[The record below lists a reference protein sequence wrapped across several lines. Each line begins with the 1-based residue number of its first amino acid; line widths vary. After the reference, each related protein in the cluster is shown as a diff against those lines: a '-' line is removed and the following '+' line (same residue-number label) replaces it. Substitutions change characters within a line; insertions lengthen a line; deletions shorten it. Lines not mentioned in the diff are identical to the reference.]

1 MAAIGLATRLAPAVF
16 EELFPGGGL
25 AGSTLGNPVFAIAFV
40 AAALGALLATEPP
53 PERRWFWFALVVMT
67 LGLAS
72 FGQRASIVFAIAAGL
87 IALWR
92 LPSSRRRVARALAVI
107 VALLVL
113 WQVVDPMLPLPGD
126 LRPQLA
132 TLTSERARFAMWEV
146 ALRSAAERPALGWGP
161 GSTRSAHIANATVS
175 DLEASG
181 RGVGD
186 AHDLFVTSL
195 VETGVI
201 GLVLLAL
208 LVVMLLARAWPR
220 SRSAERAPAF
230 SAAILLGVS
239 SMIEP
244 VNLVVTPLLFLFLAI
259 AGPVSGDVLA
269 ARWPPVGRRIGRVAV
284 ALALGVSLVV
294 SVQMLA
300 AASLERWG
308 RVYGEAWALQ
318 AALRVQPWRLTS
330 TERLALIWALDG
342 RAGDEAAGERARD
355 LMADAVAEHP
365 WDADV
370 RPWAADVE
378 TLLGNEAAARALIE
392 EHLERF
398 PGDERAVRGARTTG
412 STGLENPL
420 AGA

>member
-1 MAAIGLATRLAPAVF
+1 
-16 EELFPGGGL
+16 
-25 AGSTLGNPVFAIAFV
+25 
-40 AAALGALLATEPP
+40 
-53 PERRWFWFALVVMT
+53 MT

-107 VALLVL
+107 VALLVV
-113 WQVVDPMLPLPGD
+113 WQLVDPLLPLPGN

-132 TLTSERARFAMWEV
+132 TLSSERARLAMWEV
-146 ALRSAAERPALGWGP
+146 GLRSAVERPALGWGP
-161 GSTRSAHIANATVS
+161 GSTRSAHIAEATAS
-175 DLEASG
+175 ELEVSG

-186 AHDLFVTSL
+186 AHNLFVTAL

-201 GLVLLAL
+201 GLVLLAV
-208 LVVMLLARAWPR
+208 LVAMLLARAWPR

-230 SAAILLGVS
+230 AAAILLGVT

-244 VNLVVTPLLFLFLAI
+244 VNLVVTPLLFLFLAV
-259 AGPVSGDVLA
+259 AGPVSGDVVA
-269 ARWPPVGRRIGRVAV
+269 ARWPPVGRRVGRAIV
-284 ALALGVSLVV
+284 ALALGVSLLV

-308 RVYGEAWALQ
+308 RVYGEPWALQ

-355 LMADAVAEHP
+355 LMAGAVDEHP
-365 WDADV
+365 WDPDV

-378 TLLGNEAAARALIE
+378 TLLDDRAAARAWIE

-398 PGDERAVRGARTTG
+398 PGDERAVREAG
-412 STGLENPL
+412 STGAGGLENPL